1 MWYHLSHA
9 RVLKLENLVSMHIY
23 IYIYIY
29 IYILLTTKNAPR
41 PRTYEMI
48 ILGYLPWNGWVLSL
62 QNLDDKRREVVCI
75 ERVFER
81 NEFIQYT
88 AQRPHV
94 ALMIIAKSVL
104 RSLHGIEFLHQRHF

>member
-1 MWYHLSHA
+1 MLAAMTHPS
-9 RVLKLENLVSMHIY
+9 IY
-23 IYIYIY
+23 IYIYIS
-29 IYILLTTKNAPR
+29 LTTKNAPR

-81 NEFIQYT
+81 NQFIQYT

-104 RSLHGIEFLHQRHF
+104 RSLHGIEFLHQKHF